1 MGPQQYPYV
10 PNQPVPGPPVF
21 QQQPPEFN
29 PNQVAGPGQPQ
40 TQYYQQQ
47 PGAPIQQGSH
57 TVVYQ
62 QDPNKTSRRSSS
74 GGGGGCLDMCCCCL
88 AGYCACQMLSDLLC
102 CICELLG
109 DN

>member
-1 MGPQQYPYV
+1 M
-10 PNQPVPGPPVF
+10 F
-21 QQQPPEFN
+21 TLKFHIL
-29 PNQVAGPGQPQ
+29 
-40 TQYYQQQ
+40 
-47 PGAPIQQGSH
+47 GAPIQQGSH
-57 TVVYQ
+57 PVVYQ

-102 CICELLG
+102 CICELFG